1 VPVGY
6 SDIIIRN
13 SLSLVATTTSTD
25 AVLACW
31 C

>member
-1 VPVGY
+1 VGY
-6 SDIIIRN
+6 SDTIIRN

-25 AVLACW
+25 EVLACW